1 LNFKAREKMQINQSF
16 HPNVIVNDHFQEIIN
31 QIDINTESLLKNP
44 TLKVDDITQLNT
56 IRYDQIKEI
65 EEIHQ
70 INVKH
75 LPKFT
80 EDEYEQKW
88 SYIFNDNKLDYM
100 QKVEVIKDNLISID
114 CILVEDSSV
123 TSNVSLWIMPC
134 FYNKQ
139 SLDFLRLV

>member
-1 LNFKAREKMQINQSF
+1 MQINQSF
-16 HPNVIVNDHFQEIIN
+16 HPSVIVNDHFQEIIN
-31 QIDINTESLLKNP
+31 QIDINTESLFRNQ
-44 TLKVDDITQLNT
+44 TLNVDDITQLNT
-56 IRYDQIKEI
+56 IRYNQIRKI
-65 EEIHQ
+65 EEIRQ
-70 INVKH
+70 INVKR

-88 SYIFNDNKLDYM
+88 SHIFDDNKLDYT

-114 CILVEDSSV
+114 CILVEDSSL

-139 SLDFLRLV
+139 SLEFLRLV